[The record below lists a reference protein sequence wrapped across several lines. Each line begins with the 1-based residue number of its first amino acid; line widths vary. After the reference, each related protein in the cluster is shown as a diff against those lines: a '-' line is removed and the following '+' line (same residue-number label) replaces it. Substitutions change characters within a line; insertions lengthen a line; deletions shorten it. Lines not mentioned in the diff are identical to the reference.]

1 MAPAEEDLYLTN
13 MLTIEFSRRLA
24 YIGGVI
30 APLAETIRRWSTW
43 QENPANFFDDYLL
56 GALLIYGAWRTGR
69 NVHDGQRFLIAAWG
83 IACGLGYY
91 SFFGQLRG
99 LSLNETDP
107 APIPS
112 VWVAVI
118 KGLAWAIAILALIVS
133 LQRLLERNASQQL

>member
-1 MAPAEEDLYLTN
+1 

-24 YIGGVI
+24 YIGGLVT
-30 APLAETIRRWSTW
+30 PLAETIRRWSTW

-69 NVHDGQRFLIAAWG
+69 NVHDGQRLLIAAWAV
-83 IACGLGYY
+83 ACGLGYY

-107 APIPS
+107 APIS
-112 VWVAVI
+112 SFWVAVI
-118 KGLAWAIAILALIVS
+118 KGVAWAIAILALIVS
-133 LQRLLERNASQQL
+133 LQRIPEQNASLRS

>member
-1 MAPAEEDLYLTN
+1 MAPAEQDRYLTI

-83 IACGLGYY
+83 VACGLGLL
-91 SFFGQLRG
+91 FI
-99 LSLNETDP
+99 LS
-107 APIPS
+107 
-112 VWVAVI
+112 
-118 KGLAWAIAILALIVS
+118 AIARLESKRERSRANFFTVDS
-133 LQRLLERNASQQL
+133 GNQRHCVGHRNSCANSELETHT